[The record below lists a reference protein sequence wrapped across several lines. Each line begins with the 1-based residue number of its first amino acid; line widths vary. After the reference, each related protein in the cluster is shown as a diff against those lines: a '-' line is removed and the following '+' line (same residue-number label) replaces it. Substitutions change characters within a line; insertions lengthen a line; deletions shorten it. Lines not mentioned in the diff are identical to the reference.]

1 MATRFEGLNCVLLVD
16 DEPMILSVG
25 RRILTRFG
33 IEVLQAQNGE
43 TAIELYR
50 ADAEK
55 IDLVILDMAMP
66 VMDGAACFSAL
77 QQIDPAVRV
86 VLSSGNMEDKEIAS
100 LIAAGVLG
108 VLPKP
113 YNMHQLTA
121 VFEQIF
127 AGESKDKKQ

>member
-1 MATRFEGLNCVLLVD
+1 M
-16 DEPMILSVG
+16 
-25 RRILTRFG
+25 
-33 IEVLQAQNGE
+33 LQAKNGE

-50 ADAEK
+50 ANAEK

-66 VMDGAACFSAL
+66 VMDGAACFSVL
-77 QQIDPAVRV
+77 QQFDPDVRV

-100 LIAAGVLG
+100 LLAAGVLG

-127 AGESKDKKQ
+127 TRKS